1 MMLRQALA
9 LLVSLTAGAAW
20 AETVILKDG
29 TFVEGRITLKTSR
42 SIRIETRFG
51 TRTFALREV
60 DQIIEDLE
68 SSGLD
73 ASAGF
78 EELSAPLK
86 AVLNAQADYK
96 LKNYQRALARL
107 EPFRNESNKAIR
119 IQIDWLVIEIFERLG
134 RWEAVHRLLKEKQ
147 DQGTPRERIR
157 AKAHLDLF
165 KANPEY
171 DLRYV
176 GEKHARNFI
185 RNDRVMLQVRERGSL
200 QNVEVM
206 RLALEEYCEQLLVK
220 DELSVKAFT
229 DRLDVD
235 ETYEVIKELPAG
247 ARLADRLGYME
258 DLKKAEAS
266 VYKAQSI
273 LGDYGVAFEADL
285 ARAELAHLLSVL
297 MRIEVEILEL
307 SPESFTPASEARTG
321 RLTPQGRKAWRERCN
336 EFLAAVRPFM
346 ALIDYMKDKAQ
357 RHPRR
362 LLEVYKLLMDN
373 HERYDQMIKAV
384 KRARKRTHV

>member
-1 MMLRQALA
+1 MMLSKALG
-9 LLVSLTAGAAW
+9 LLMSLTAGAAW
-20 AETVILKDG
+20 AETIILKDG

-51 TRTFALREV
+51 TRTFARREV

-68 SSGLD
+68 ASGLD

-78 EELSAPLK
+78 EELPAPLK

-96 LKNYQRALARL
+96 LKHYQRALARL
-107 EPFRNESNKAIR
+107 EPFRNESNRAIR

-134 RWEAVHRLLKEKQ
+134 RWETIHRLLKEKQ
-147 DQGTPRERIR
+147 DRGTPRERIR
-157 AKAHLDLF
+157 AKAHLDVF

-185 RNDRVMLQVRERGSL
+185 RNDRVMHRARERGSL
-200 QNVEVM
+200 QDAEVM

-220 DELSVKAFT
+220 DELSVKVFT
-229 DRLDVD
+229 DRLNVD
-235 ETYEVIKELPAG
+235 ETYEVIKELPSG
-247 ARLADRLGYME
+247 ARLADRLPYMV

-266 VYKAQSI
+266 VSKAQSI

-297 MRIEVEILEL
+297 QRVEAEILEL
-307 SPESFTPASEARTG
+307 SPENFTPASDPRTG
-321 RLTPQGRKAWRERCN
+321 RLTPQGRTAWRERCN
-336 EFLAAVRPFM
+336 EFLTSVRPFM
-346 ALIDYMKDKAQ
+346 ALIGYMKDKAQ
-357 RHPRR
+357 RYPRR
-362 LLEVYKLLMDN
+362 LLQVYKLLVDN

-384 KRARKRTHV
+384 KRARNRTHA

>member
-1 MMLRQALA
+1 MLGKALA
-9 LLVSLTAGAAW
+9 LLMSLTTGAAW

-68 SSGLD
+68 ASGLD
-73 ASAGF
+73 ASTGF
-78 EELSAPLK
+78 EELPAPLK

-96 LKNYQRALARL
+96 LKNYQRALTRL

-119 IQIDWLVIEIFERLG
+119 IQMDWLVIEIFERLG

-147 DQGTPRERIR
+147 ERGTPRERIR

-235 ETYEVIKELPAG
+235 KTYAIIKELPAG

-297 MRIEVEILEL
+297 ERVETEILEL

-384 KRARKRTHV
+384 KRARNRTHV